1 VHGRADTRLASAARV
16 PVTGVGND
24 VDAVDLR
31 RKTENLFE
39 CDITELT
46 IDLAELE
53 DAGPLFVR
61 ILSDLVVTAHSRR
74 CALVITGVR
83 SPLLLEAL
91 HDAPLD
97 QLLAVYRAACPDRGR
112 P

>member
-1 VHGRADTRLASAARV
+1 M
-16 PVTGVGND
+16 TGVGDD

-31 RKTENLFE
+31 RKVENLFE

-53 DAGPLFVR
+53 DAGPLFLR
-61 ILSDLVVTAHSRR
+61 ILSDLVVTAQSRH
-74 CALVITGVR
+74 CALSITGVR

-97 QLLAVYRAACPDRGR
+97 QLLAVYRASCLHRR
-112 P
+112 TS